1 MRGLGYAAAIMMM
14 AAATPST
21 AQEAVRLHAA
31 GSLRGALTEVI
42 KDFEAESGLRV
53 EAKYGPS
60 GLLRKEIGDGAKA
73 GIFASANMEHPAAL
87 TKDGKSGPVSMFAR
101 NRLCALV
108 KPGLAVT
115 PATLLDK
122 MLVPAIKVGI
132 STPKA
137 DPSGDYAVESFERAE
152 RIKPGAAEALK
163 KKALQLTGGSDS
175 PPPPKDRSVYG
186 AVVAEGKADIFLTY
200 CTNAVVAKRE
210 NPGQEIVALPEELA
224 VGADYGLT
232 VMKDAS
238 PNDRKL
244 ADYILSSKGQ
254 SVLASHGFAP
264 PNQERVQ

>member
-1 MRGLGYAAAIMMM
+1 MRRLGYAAAIMMM
-14 AAATPST
+14 TAATPSM
-21 AQEAVRLHAA
+21 AQEPVRLHAA

-42 KDFEAESGLRV
+42 KGFEAESGLKV

-60 GLLRKEIGDGAKA
+60 GILRKEIGNGAKA

-87 TKDGKSGPVSMFAR
+87 SKEGKSGPVSMFAR

-115 PATLLDK
+115 PTTLLDK
-122 MLVPAIKVGI
+122 MLDPTIKVGT

-137 DPSGDYAVESFERAE
+137 DPAGDYAFDSFGRSEKV
-152 RIKPGAAEALK
+152 KPGSAETLK
-163 KKALQLTGGSDS
+163 KKALQLTGGPDS
-175 PPPPKDRSVYG
+175 PPPKDRSVYG
-186 AVVAEGKADIFLTY
+186 AVIAEGKADIFLTY

-238 PNDRKL
+238 PNDWKL

-264 PNQERVQ
+264 PN